1 MRFHGCKAV
10 GCPLAMDLAPGASGV
25 VGGQGCGLGPL
36 GTGAVS
42 SERGDV
48 GVGCRACQ
56 RARRHPTQGGM
67 APRATA
73 FLAVEQR
80 LLVQL
85 IDWRDARDD
94 CAELP
99 GLGDRRG
106 ELSGCGLTV

>member
-1 MRFHGCKAV
+1 
-10 GCPLAMDLAPGASGV
+10 
-25 VGGQGCGLGPL
+25 
-36 GTGAVS
+36 
-42 SERGDV
+42 
-48 GVGCRACQ
+48 
-56 RARRHPTQGGM
+56 M